1 MLSKNSEFK
10 MKKKVQKAMYVD
22 IGSKIGYFV
31 RISEK
36 CDMAFKNNF
45 EQDSDGEFRMMTY

>member
-1 MLSKNSEFK
+1 
-10 MKKKVQKAMYVD
+10 MKKIVQKAMYID